1 MSGYDLLANR
11 ITLRCR
17 ATGRLLS
24 VSVDADGE
32 VGDEMLQVHSA
43 GRIVAGPDRLDDICD
58 DEARR
63 VAEIGLIAS
72 RLLRRRLARGGAGG
86 GGVR

>member
-1 MSGYDLLANR
+1 MSGYDLLATR

-17 ATGRLLS
+17 ATGRIFA

-32 VGDEMLQVHSA
+32 VGDELLQVHRA
-43 GRIVAGPDRLDDICD
+43 GRIVAGPDRLDAIRD

-63 VAEIGLIAS
+63 VAEIGLIDS
-72 RLLRRRLARGGAGG
+72 RLLRRRLAPGAPAGEA
-86 GGVR
+86 